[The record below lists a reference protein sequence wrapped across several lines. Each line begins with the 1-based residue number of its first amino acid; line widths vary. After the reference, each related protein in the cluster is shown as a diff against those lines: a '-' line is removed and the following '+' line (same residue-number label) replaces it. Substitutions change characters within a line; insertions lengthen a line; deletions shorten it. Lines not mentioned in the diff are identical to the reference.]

1 MLGEKYVLLYRAHPI
16 VSSDVKSNDS
26 FFIDTTHY
34 EMVEDVMIASD
45 ILVSDYSGIIFDY
58 CVMEK
63 PIFLWTYDYDRYNA
77 IRGLYF
83 DIRRDLPSQ
92 ADESQLLEM
101 IKTADLSKNVQEWV
115 IPFREKYATEFGNGT
130 RNALDIIYKNL
141 QD

>member
-58 CVMEK
+58 CV
-63 PIFLWTYDYDRYNA
+63 I
-77 IRGLYF
+77 
-83 DIRRDLPSQ
+83 
-92 ADESQLLEM
+92 LE
-101 IKTADLSKNVQEWV
+101 E
-115 IPFREKYATEFGNGT
+115 
-130 RNALDIIYKNL
+130 IYHHRLMRVNY
-141 QD
+141 